1 MIEGHTMNRE
11 RITFW
16 FLFFES
22 SPGLTF
28 RDLTPRLDE
37 SMPAEMR
44 EAARLYCAGLPRPL

>member
-1 MIEGHTMNRE
+1 MNRE